1 MTDWPDNL
9 AEYEATFDDLEPTV
23 EEKLAA
29 LDRLAEPPRGLWSP
43 AEWIFAAFLAA
54 LLAASAAVA
63 VLL

>member
-29 LDRLAEPPRGLWSP
+29 LDRLAEPPRGLLI
-43 AEWIFAAFLAA
+43 E
-54 LLAASAAVA
+54 SARRTG
-63 VLL
+63 LDCER